1 MPHRWSAPLLLAL
14 AAAGCQTTHE
24 YFDVVLDTP
33 DVPDTAEAVDGDE
46 ADDGADADPPT
57 TFDCGSAGGVSAEGT
72 VTFTGTPP
80 GTARLYISWVDSA
93 TTPSMPHC
101 MMEVTPVAFPARFR
115 FTNVERGATWALGAL
130 LDADG
135 GAIPMPAA
143 GDFLASIA
151 EGTIDLSADVTGL
164 VLDLQ
169 PYTP

>member
-1 MPHRWSAPLLLAL
+1 MLHRRSVLLAL
-14 AAAGCQTTHE
+14 ALVAAPGCESTHE

-33 DVPDTAEAVDGDE
+33 DVPDTDEDGD
-46 ADDGADADPPT
+46 ADDDADAGPLT
-57 TFDCGSAGGVSAEGT
+57 TYDCGSAGGVSAEGV

-80 GTARLYISWVDSA
+80 AGSRLYVSWVDSVA
-93 TTPSMPHC
+93 APTMPHC
-101 MMEVTPVAFPARFR
+101 MVEILPVAFPARFR
-115 FTNVERGATWALGAL
+115 FTNVERDATWALGAL

-143 GDFLASIA
+143 GDYLASIA

-169 PYTP
+169 PYAP